1 MGKASTLALAH
12 LGCGNGSPSEP
23 VMVSTLEMDPKKR
36 FSKRAGY
43 YSRYRPSYPDSLL
56 RYLEHELC
64 FSQASVV
71 ADVGSGTGMLSELL
85 LKNGNRVIGVEPN
98 EDMRRIAEANLAKY
112 KNFRSISGSAES
124 TTLENGTVDFITA
137 AQSFHW
143 FNQEQTRAEFRRI
156 LRNRGWVVLIWNTR
170 KTSTPFLRAYE
181 ELVSW
186 ISDNRRVRHEDIND
200 HALRSFLGDYRAAK
214 LDNSQESDYEG
225 LVGMLL
231 SASYAPLR
239 GEPLFDEMITK
250 VSELFNR
257 YQVGG
262 VVTFE
267 YVTEVYA
274 GQLG

>member
-1 MGKASTLALAH
+1 METDPNRSGP
-12 LGCGNGSPSEP
+12 PSDP
-23 VMVSTLEMDPKKR
+23 MMVSTLERDPKKR

-43 YSRYRPSYPDSLL
+43 YSRYRPSYPESLL
-56 RYLEHELC
+56 RYLGQELS

-85 LKNGNRVIGVEPN
+85 LKNGNRVFGVEPN
-98 EDMRRIAEANLAKY
+98 EDMRRAAEATLAKY
-112 KNFRSISGSAES
+112 KNFRSIGGSAES
-124 TTLENGTVDFITA
+124 TTLENGSVDFITA

-143 FNQEQTRAEFRRI
+143 FNPEQTRAEFRRI
-156 LRNRGWVVLIWNTR
+156 LRNGGWVVLIWNTR
-170 KTSTPFLRAYE
+170 KTSTPFLQAYD

-186 ISDNRRVRHEDIND
+186 VSVNRRVRHEDVND
-200 HALRSFLGDYRAAK
+200 QALRSFLGDYRAVK
-214 LDNSQESDYEG
+214 LDNSQEADYEG
-225 LVGMLL
+225 LVGRLL

-250 VSELFNR
+250 VSELFNQH
-257 YQVGG
+257 QVDG

>member
-1 MGKASTLALAH
+1 V
-12 LGCGNGSPSEP
+12 P
-23 VMVSTLEMDPKKR
+23 TLEIDPKKR
-36 FSKRAGY
+36 FSKRARY

-56 RYLEHELC
+56 RYLEQELS

-71 ADVGSGTGMLSELL
+71 ADVGSGTGILSELL
-85 LKNGNRVIGVEPN
+85 LKNGNRVFGVEPN
-98 EDMRRIAEANLAKY
+98 EDMRRTAEVNLAKY
-112 KNFRSISGSAES
+112 HNFSSISGSAES
-124 TTLENGTVDFITA
+124 TTLESGTVDFITA

-143 FNQEQTRAEFRRI
+143 FNAEQTRTEFRRI
-156 LRNRGWVVLIWNTR
+156 LRDRGWVVLIWNTR
-170 KTSTPFLRAYE
+170 KTSSPFLQAYD

-186 ISDNRRVRHEDIND
+186 VSDGRRVRHEDVNAQ
-200 HALRSFLGDYRAAK
+200 ALRSFLGDYRAVK

-225 LVGMLL
+225 LVGRLL

-250 VSELFNR
+250 ISELFTR
-257 YQVGG
+257 HQVGG

-267 YVTEVYA
+267 YATEVYA